1 MTIGEAIKL
10 FPGITY
16 GVSDTSDGNMSFVWS
31 PAEEV
36 IRNREAFLR
45 GKGLKPEDCAVMSL
59 QHEEKIVI
67 VGRDSLEQSALAP
80 SAGIIAEALI
90 TREKGLALFLMTA
103 DCLPTA
109 YYDPKKEVV
118 ALAHLGRKPTERKLA
133 AKVVRKMAEEFETD
147 PRDVVVL
154 IGPGIHKDSYIF
166 MNPQQK
172 QFAEWQ
178 PFLEETPSGE
188 TKIDLVGF
196 NRDQLLR
203 AGVLPQN
210 IVIDPNDTAQS
221 PRFYSHY
228 RSLRTG
234 EPEGR
239 FATVF
244 GLK

>member
-1 MTIGEAIKL
+1 MTIDGATKL

-16 GVSDTSDGNMSFVWS
+16 GVSDTSDGNMSFTWG
-31 PAEEV
+31 PTEEV
-36 IRNREAFLR
+36 IRNREVFLR
-45 GKGLKPEDCAVMSL
+45 GKGLKLEDCAVMSL

-67 VGRDSLEQSALAP
+67 VGRDSLEKNVFAS
-80 SAGIIAEALI
+80 SEGIIAEALI
-90 TREKGLALFLMTA
+90 TKEKGLTLFLMTA
-103 DCLPTA
+103 DCLPIA
-109 YYDPKKEVV
+109 YYDLKREIV
-118 ALAHLGRKPTERKLA
+118 ALAHLGWKPTEKKLA
-133 AKVVRKMAEEFETD
+133 AKVVREMVEKFETD
-147 PRDVVVL
+147 PRDVIVL
-154 IGPGIHKDSYIF
+154 IGPGIHKDSYVF

-203 AGVLPQN
+203 LGVLPRN

-221 PRFYSHY
+221 PRFYSHC
-228 RSLRTG
+228 RSLRTS

-239 FATVF
+239 FATII